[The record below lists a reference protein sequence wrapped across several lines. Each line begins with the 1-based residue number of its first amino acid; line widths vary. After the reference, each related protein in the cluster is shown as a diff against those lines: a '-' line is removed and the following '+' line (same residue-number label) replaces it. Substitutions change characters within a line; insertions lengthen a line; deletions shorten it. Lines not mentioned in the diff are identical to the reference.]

1 MPQLDPSVFA
11 PQLVWLAITFI
22 LLYCLMTW
30 VALPQIGKAID
41 RRRDQIATD
50 LREAQRMRT
59 ESEAVRAAYERALV
73 EARAEAQ
80 AMLRETLER
89 LTADAN
95 ERQREATAKLAKD
108 TEAAEARIAAAR
120 TAALGDV
127 RTIAVEVAGAT
138 ARRLIGGDAD
148 EAKVGAAVD
157 AALRERA

>member
-1 MPQLDPSVFA
+1 MPQLDPTVFV

-22 LLYCLMTW
+22 LLYVLMAW
-30 VALPQIGKAID
+30 VALPRIGKAID
-41 RRRDQIATD
+41 QRRDQIATD

-73 EARAEAQ
+73 EARAESQ

-95 ERQREATAKLAKD
+95 ERQREAAAKLTRD
-108 TEAAEARIAAAR
+108 TEAAETRIAAAR
-120 TAALGDV
+120 AAALGNV
-127 RTIAVEVAGAT
+127 RSIAIEIAGAA
-138 ARRLIGGDAD
+138 ARRLIGGETD
-148 EAKVGAAVD
+148 ESKVGTAVD